1 MNININKT
9 KSNTFI
15 RYNTEL
21 KNTGFFGLL
30 KHFLLVN
37 ILGNNVIQTQRAM
50 VNGMTN
56 NKYCFAMSD
65 NNELWL
71 NSNDIECF

>member
-1 MNININKT
+1 MNINKT
-9 KSNTFI
+9 KKDMFI

-37 ILGNNVIQTQRAM
+37 NHR
-50 VNGMTN
+50 
-56 NKYCFAMSD
+56 K
-65 NNELWL
+65 
-71 NSNDIECF
+71 